1 MSPEDPLRTEIA
13 NRVGRVQEA
22 MKAQGFDA
30 LVVYGNTKA
39 GGSVRYLSDYYVD
52 RTGWVS
58 LGPTGDDSFIFDAAG
73 VVVPATG
80 DPVLLIEPGHMVS
93 VIPAIDD
100 FRGGGL
106 TGGSSQGLTPI
117 GVCNLLRELG
127 ATGRVGLE
135 TWHRFPAPLYLGL
148 KDELPRT
155 EFARSSVVET
165 VRLIKSPYEIEILHE
180 AGRVGDAAH
189 AEFVKALGGVPT
201 TELDLVRV
209 ADQAMRTR
217 DPIYE
222 DCLPASTS
230 LICSGSDVLGML
242 LHTPLQGKVV
252 ERGDIVNWDVC
263 GRYRGY
269 AIDTSRTRVAGKATR
284 DQEVAYAVVLEMS
297 RAVRQAACPGALTTD
312 LVRLADQIGKDG
324 GFGLWAMFLGH
335 GLGLDTHE
343 RPDMGVEEM
352 VLAENMVITVEPR
365 IVFEDRWLMANE
377 DMVLVTPEGGKTFGT
392 FPREPLGID

>member
-1 MSPEDPLRTEIA
+1 MSAPSRLRAEIA
-13 NRVGRVQEA
+13 ERVARVQAA
-22 MKAQGFDA
+22 MRAEGFDA

-58 LGPTGDDSFIFDAAG
+58 LGPTRDDSFVFDGAG
-73 VVVPATG
+73 VVVPASG
-80 DPVLLIEPGHMVS
+80 HPVLLIEPGHMVS
-93 VIPAIDD
+93 VVPAIPDY
-100 FRGGGL
+100 RGGGL
-106 TGGSSQGLTPI
+106 TGGGATGLTPR
-117 GVCNLLRELG
+117 GVAGVLRDFG

-135 TWHRFPAPLYLGL
+135 TWHRFPAPLYVGL
-148 KDELPRT
+148 KEQLPDT
-155 EFARSSVVET
+155 DFAQSMVVET
-165 VRLIKSPYEIEILHE
+165 VRLIKSAYEIEILRE
-180 AGRVGDAAH
+180 AGAVGDAAH
-189 AEFVKALGGVPT
+189 AAFVDAMRNVPK

-209 ADQAMRTR
+209 ADEAMRSR

-230 LICSGSDVLGML
+230 LICSGTDVLGML
-242 LHTPLQGKVV
+242 LHTPLGEKVV
-252 ERGDIVNWDVC
+252 EPDDIVNWDVC
-263 GRYRGY
+263 GRHRGY
-269 AIDTSRTRVAGKATR
+269 AIDTSRTRVAGKPTPEQKA
-284 DQEVAYAVVLEMS
+284 AYDVVLEMS
-297 RAVRQAACPGALTTD
+297 RAVRAAACPGAKTTD

-377 DMVLVTPEGGKTFGT
+377 DMVLVTPHGGETFES
-392 FPREPLGID
+392 FPREPLGLE